1 MCVEEKPKKE
11 REWENNERKKE
22 RRDVFKCPPTKS
34 TSPHL
39 TSPHTHAHTYT
50 TIHIS
55 HFTHTHTSLKLLRC
69 QKYPSATPQKIP
81 IFITTSLSLIKR
93 THTQK
98 MIILLLL
105 LLLKYT
111 SFFPNYVGFLG
122 FVLVRAYS
130 QRKQQ
135 TKPEPSH
142 PPIINTPL
150 FSFSLFY
157 VFSLP
162 FFPSL
167 HELCSII
174 SFLLSLSLA
183 SYYYYFFLFFLG
195 LINILCFIFN
205 RSASVWAIYI
215 SHHSFRGSID
225 HFQDQSFFSGRGL
238 FCNSL

>member
-1 MCVEEKPKKE
+1 MSS
-11 REWENNERKKE
+11 NQI
-22 RRDVFKCPPTKS
+22 
-34 TSPHL
+34 HL
-39 TSPHTHAHTYT
+39 TSPHLMLLHTQFT
-50 TIHIS
+50 FPIS
-55 HFTHTHTSLKLLRC
+55 HTTHTSLKLLRC
-69 QKYPSATPQKIP
+69 QKYPSAIPQKIP
-81 IFITTSLSLIKR
+81 IFITSSLSLIKR

-98 MIILLLL
+98 MIILLLLLLLL

-150 FSFSLFY
+150 SFSLFY

-183 SYYYYFFLFFLG
+183 SYYYFSFLFFLG

-205 RSASVWAIYI
+205 RLASFWAIYI
-215 SHHSFRGSID
+215 SRHSFRGSID